1 MILDTF
7 STFTYMEYSLLIID
21 DEKDIRNLLARTLEL
36 EGYQVQMAA
45 DGRSGLAL
53 FEQQDFH
60 LVLTDIK
67 LPDINGIELTLELK
81 KRAPET
87 EIICLTAFGNIQD
100 GVQVMKNGAFDY
112 LVKGDDQAKIIPLI
126 AKATEKAQLQ
136 FKLRK
141 LEQKIRG
148 SHGFQHIFGQSRAIQ
163 QAKDMAKKVAATNT
177 TVLLSGPTGT
187 GKEIFAQAIHAES
200 KRNANP
206 IVIVN
211 CSAFGKE
218 LLESEMF
225 GHKAGAFTGA
235 ARDKK
240 GLLEEAHTGT
250 LFLDEIGEMPLDLQA
265 KLLRVLENGI
275 FLKVG
280 DTKERKVDIRL
291 IAATNR
297 NLEEEISKGNF
308 REDLFFRLSV
318 FQIQLPSLDERKE
331 DIPELA
337 QYFIRQFGIKLT
349 KPQLAASAEF
359 MQALQHHHWRGN
371 IRELRNVIERASILA
386 DGNELQS
393 KDLPFDF
400 LRQEQPGVNRGV
412 FKLRDLERIHI
423 QNVLQYTQGNKT
435 KAAELLDIGLT
446 TLYSKLKEYGM

>member
-1 MILDTF
+1 MQ
-7 STFTYMEYSLLIID
+7 YSLLIID

-36 EGYQVQMAA
+36 EGYQVQTAT

-53 FEQQDFH
+53 LDQQDFH
-60 LVLTDIK
+60 VVLTDIK
-67 LPDINGIELTLELK
+67 LPDITGVDLTLELK
-81 KRAPET
+81 KRAPGT
-87 EIICLTAFGNIQD
+87 EVICLTAFGNIQD
-100 GVQVMKNGAFDY
+100 GVQAMKNGAFDY
-112 LVKGDDQAKIIPLI
+112 LVKGDDQAKIIPLL
-126 AKATEKAQLQ
+126 AKAAEKAQLQ
-136 FKLRK
+136 FKLQK

-148 SHGFQHIFGQSRAIQ
+148 SHGFQQILGPSQALQ
-163 QAKDMAKKVAATNT
+163 QAKDMAKKVAATDT

-187 GKEIFAQAIHAES
+187 GKEVFAQAIHAES
-200 KRNANP
+200 KRRANP

-211 CSAFGKE
+211 CSAFGKD

-235 ARDKK
+235 TRDKK

-250 LFLDEIGEMPLDLQA
+250 LFLDEIGEMPQDLQA
-265 KLLRVLENGI
+265 KLLRVLENGT

-280 DTKERKVDIRL
+280 DTKAQKVDIRL

-297 NLEEEISKGNF
+297 NLEEEIEKGNF

-337 QYFIRQFGIKLT
+337 RYFIRQFGIKLN
-349 KPQLAASAEF
+349 KPQLTASAVF
-359 MQALQHHHWRGN
+359 MQTLQQHHWRGN

-400 LRQEQPGVNRGV
+400 LKQQQPGIQTGV
-412 FKLRDLERIHI
+412 FKLKDLEKEHI
-423 QNVLQYTQGNKT
+423 KNMLLYTQGNKT